1 MPKPLT
7 DASNLLNATSI
18 DQVAGGVA
26 FRWSIRTKESE
37 CRAGERRWLERGAK
51 RTLVR
56 ERRLKVSFARQRGT
70 QCQGGSNEKARSS
83 ERACKKTKQAR
94 LPVPVAYNL
103 AEEGGIQNRA
113 ARASPHRLKP
123 PRDSLKTA
131 HRAVFLARIDLIGS
145 NPPVVVIKQN
155 RHGFPCLQHVTWR
168 RRGDSNPR
176 DPGCGPNGFR
186 DRRIQP
192 LCHPSEGATKKVE

>member
-1 MPKPLT
+1 M
-7 DASNLLNATSI
+7 
-18 DQVAGGVA
+18 
-26 FRWSIRTKESE
+26 
-37 CRAGERRWLERGAK
+37 
-51 RTLVR
+51 VR
-56 ERRLKVSFARQRGT
+56 ERRLKVSLARQRST
-70 QCQGGSNEKARSS
+70 QRQDGSNEKSPFVRTGLQK
-83 ERACKKTKQAR
+83 EKQTR
-94 LPVPVAYNL
+94 FPVPVVYNL

-113 ARASPHRLKP
+113 ARASPRRLKP

-192 LCHPSEGATKKVE
+192 LCHPSEGATKKVV